1 MYINLDIL
9 ENINK
14 YMFPLFCYKNKTG
27 IRVIYCATTQKFF
40 KKRVYS
46 RFSYLEDSIT
56 NIIIPGNSE
65 TIGTIITE
73 KTFNYNYY
81 KYTGDY
87 CDEILKPYIR
97 CNIDFKISQE
107 NLDFLKSNKRIEK
120 K

>member
-73 KTFNYNYY
+73 KTFNYNFSLLH
-81 KYTGDY
+81 
-87 CDEILKPYIR
+87 DEETLKPYIR
-97 CNIDFKISQE
+97 CNIGFKISQE